1 MLSLAIRR
9 LVMLLI
15 TIFMVSILAFLVPYV
30 TEGDPVRAIIRSRVS
45 ELAIDQE
52 TVDRLRVSLG
62 LDRPLAVQ
70 YLDWI
75 KNVLRGDFGYSY
87 MSRQPVSELI
97 LRAFL
102 ISFTLA
108 SSALLFAFV
117 VSIPL
122 GTMAALK
129 EGKTFDNATIFL
141 TQCFVAAPEYWL
153 APVGILVFSLYLGWL
168 PSAGWQSYSS
178 MVLPALVLS
187 LRPMAYFTRVM
198 RAAMIDVLRAP
209 YLVAARSR
217 GLSQF
222 QSIVRHGLRN
232 GISPVIT
239 VFAMWMASLLGGS
252 LVVEV
257 IFSIPG
263 TGRLMYDAVI
273 GRDIPLMQGSFV
285 CLVAL
290 AVIITTITDMVYVL
304 LNPMVRLAHAR

>member
-1 MLSLAIRR
+1 MLRLAVQR
-9 LVMLLI
+9 LGMLLVTVFI
-15 TIFMVSILAFLVPYV
+15 VSVLAFLVPYI
-30 TEGDPVRAIIRSRVS
+30 TEGDPVRAIIRSRIA
-45 ELAIDQE
+45 ELAVDQA

-70 YLDWI
+70 YFEWFVNAL
-75 KNVLRGDFGYSY
+75 KGDFGYSFT
-87 MSRQPVSELI
+87 SRQPVGELI
-97 LRAFL
+97 GRAFV

-108 SSALLFAFV
+108 SSALVFAFL

-122 GTMAALK
+122 GTIAAVK
-129 EGKTFDNATIFL
+129 EGKMADNFVIFI

-153 APVGILVFSLYLGWL
+153 APIGILIFALYLGWL
-168 PSAGWQSYSS
+168 PSAGWQETSAII
-178 MVLPALVLS
+178 LPALVLS

-217 GLSQF
+217 GLSFF
-222 QSIVRHGLRN
+222 QAIARHGLRN
-232 GISPVIT
+232 SISPVIT

-263 TGRLMYDAVI
+263 TGRLMYDAVV
-273 GRDIPLMQGSFV
+273 GRDIPLMQGAFV
-285 CLVAL
+285 CLVGL
-290 AVIITTITDMVYVL
+290 AVIITTLTDVIYVL
-304 LNPMVRLAHAR
+304 LNPRVRMAHGS